1 MNLNRLLLTAS
12 LTATLCGIAAT
23 PSNAQEGPV
32 PKDRTC
38 VRDCREVYGRC
49 SDAAYS
55 DARMCVQGC
64 AELMA
69 TAREICA
76 AAPESDDCHAAR
88 RRAAACVRECR
99 QTLSGDLRVCLA
111 DAKQCVAL
119 CPDAEPMVPA
129 DPVCLHECRRQV
141 RACLDR
147 ANAAAR
153 ECAEPCA
160 DLVAAAVRLCAAA
173 PRSED
178 CAAARR
184 EASACLQPCRERL
197 ASQTRQCVATGQQ
210 CAASC
215 PPAVTSDD
223 ARRGH

>member
-1 MNLNRLLLTAS
+1 MNLNRLLLTAFFAAFWAIG
-12 LTATLCGIAAT
+12 ATGAM
-23 PSNAQEGPV
+23 AQDGPP

-38 VRDCREVYGRC
+38 VHDCREVYGRC

-55 DARMCVQGC
+55 NARICVQGC
-64 AELMA
+64 AELIA
-69 TAREICA
+69 AARQVCA
-76 AAPESDDCHAAR
+76 EAPESDDCHAAR

-99 QTLSGDLRVCLA
+99 QTLSADLRACLG
-111 DAKQCVAL
+111 DAKECVAL
-119 CPDAEPMVPA
+119 CPDAEPMRPA

-160 DLVAAAVRLCAAA
+160 DLVAKALRLCAGA
-173 PRSED
+173 PRSDE
-178 CAAARR
+178 CADARS

-197 ASQTRQCVATGQQ
+197 AAQTRECVSTGQR

-215 PPAVTSDD
+215 PPAVDSDN
-223 ARRGH
+223 ANRGR